1 MALGVAKESQPAP
14 AAYLLGWLAHDCRK
28 TEEDP
33 MAAMNVVHMRV
44 KAGREEEFLAINRD
58 FENLKM
64 VGLRNF
70 WIVKTG
76 ERDFIVVGEWNE
88 MSDLVRARPE
98 MIASLDRQRSLL
110 EDLGG
115 GRGVTE
121 PWSGEVS
128 LHLRPEM
135 NVESAL

>member
-1 MALGVAKESQPAP
+1 MAPIVAKESRPALP
-14 AAYLLGWLAHDCRK
+14 GHLLGWGCGVLVE

-33 MAAMNVVHMRV
+33 MTAMNIVHMRV
-44 KAGREEEFLAINRD
+44 KPGREEEFLAINRE
-58 FENLKM
+58 FESLNM
-64 VGLRNF
+64 AGLRNF

-76 ERDFIVVGEWNE
+76 ERSYIVVGEWAD
-88 MSDLVRARPE
+88 MSDLVRARPQ

-128 LHLRPEM
+128 LHLRPD
-135 NVESAL
+135 VSAESAM

>member
-1 MALGVAKESQPAP
+1 
-14 AAYLLGWLAHDCRK
+14 
-28 TEEDP
+28 

-44 KAGREEEFLAINRD
+44 KPGREEEFLAINRD

-64 VGLRNF
+64 TGLRNF

-76 ERDFIVVGEWNE
+76 ERDFVVVGEWTE

-121 PWSGEVS
+121 PWSGEVA